1 MSLENLSPV
10 GVISLESFE
19 RKVVWLAMK
28 GLSISEISTQLRL
41 KPSSIEKMLA
51 TASRKIS
58 AAGKPAERE
67 KA

>member
-1 MSLENLSPV
+1 LENLGPV
-10 GVISLESFE
+10 DVVSLESFE
-19 RKVVWLAMK
+19 RKAVWLAMK

-58 AAGKPAERE
+58 AASKPAERE

>member
-1 MSLENLSPV
+1 MSLENLNQCEV
-10 GVISLESFE
+10 VSLESFE

-28 GLSISEISTQLRL
+28 GLSIGEISTQLRL